1 MAKETRHPF
10 RRRAERPSR
19 RQSGVGARIPSH
31 QLTPSQRL
39 QLEARDALCGRLG
52 RTPLRE
58 ELPPCLRIGLADAFG
73 SLRSAFLQLDRH
85 PLSRQEVRLIR
96 QKNLS

>member
-39 QLEARDALCGRLG
+39 QLEALDALEVSACFRIHAF
-52 RTPLRE
+52 RRE
-58 ELPPCLRIGLADAFG
+58 
-73 SLRSAFLQLDRH
+73 
-85 PLSRQEVRLIR
+85 
-96 QKNLS
+96 